1 MKLQIPAVLGILAIL
16 AVSGCTGSQS
26 ISAKDPSEMVL
37 KIEDLPT
44 GFSVNESRYRTA
56 EDIPEEA
63 LGRGWKSGYI
73 VRFDMQE
80 EYTGILNLNSVY
92 PTENIT
98 LVLDSSRK
106 ENEELGI
113 SAISIPKIGDDSF
126 GYKQVDSILM
136 FQVVKYTIEF
146 RKYNVYEVVSVIGI
160 GGKVSADDAVRYAQI
175 VDTRI

>member
-1 MKLQIPAVLGILAIL
+1 M
-16 AVSGCTGSQS
+16 
-26 ISAKDPSEMVL
+26 
-37 KIEDLPT
+37 
-44 GFSVNESRYRTA
+44 
-56 EDIPEEA
+56 
-63 LGRGWKSGYI
+63 
-73 VRFDMQE
+73 
-80 EYTGILNLNSVY
+80 NLNSVY

-175 VDTRI
+175 VESRI